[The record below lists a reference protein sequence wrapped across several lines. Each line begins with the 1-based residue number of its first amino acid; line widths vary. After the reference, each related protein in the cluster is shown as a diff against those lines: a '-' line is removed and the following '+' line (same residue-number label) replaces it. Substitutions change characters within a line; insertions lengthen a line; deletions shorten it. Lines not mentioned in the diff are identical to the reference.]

1 MNSKKYFFLTIFI
14 IFFINIS
21 KSKQLSNNVVASID
35 NVIITELDIYKE
47 SNFIKF
53 ISKSQNLNLN
63 NLMNESLHNLIDRTV
78 KSIEVNSFKIE
89 ISDKEIEIA
98 LYNYLSNQKITVE
111 DLNIFYKENEIEE
124 DYLKN
129 VIKNDM
135 KWSKLIRSLYANRIN
150 INLTE
155 INKDLEKESQNSVN
169 NEELKNKLINSE
181 QNILLNKFS
190 STHLDRSKKKY
201 LIKLF

>member
-63 NLMNESLHNLIDRTV
+63 NLRNESLHNLIDRTV

-201 LIKLF
+201 LIKLL